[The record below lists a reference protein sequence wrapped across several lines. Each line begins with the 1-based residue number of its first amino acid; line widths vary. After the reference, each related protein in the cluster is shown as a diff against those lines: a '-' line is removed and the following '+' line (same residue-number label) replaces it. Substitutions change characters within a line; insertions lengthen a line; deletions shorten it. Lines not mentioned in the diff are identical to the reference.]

1 MQNEFSILM
10 VCTGNI
16 CRSPMAENLLAKMVQ
31 DISEVRIMSAGTHA
45 MVGEPMFPIS
55 QQIAQSYGA
64 EDLESHRARQ
74 VTDEL
79 LKASDLVLTMTREQR
94 RFVVESNPHVTRR
107 AFTLREFSRLAS
119 VTTDEMLAAD
129 LETIKD
135 FNVDKLR
142 TAVQSVSLSRSQVS
156 PVSEPAELE
165 VIDPYGQPAAVHQD
179 SAEQLVPAIESVA
192 DLIRRALIVTKT

>member
-1 MQNEFSILM
+1 
-10 VCTGNI
+10 
-16 CRSPMAENLLAKMVQ
+16 MAEYLLAKMVQ
-31 DISEVRIMSAGTHA
+31 DIPEVRIMSAGTHA

-64 EDLESHRARQ
+64 EELESHRARQ
-74 VTDEL
+74 VTDVL
-79 LKASDLVLTMTREQR
+79 LESSDLVLTMTREQR

-107 AFTLREFSRLAS
+107 VFTLREFSRLAS

-142 TAVQSVSLSRSQVS
+142 EAVQSVSLSRSQVP
-156 PVSEPAELE
+156 PVNDPTELD
-165 VIDPYGQPAAVHQD
+165 VIDPYGQSAEVHQD
-179 SAEQLVPAIESVA
+179 SAEQLAPAIESVA
-192 DLIRRALIVTKT
+192 DLIRRALNVTKT